1 MHSFVALILTNDDSS
16 AFASNAPVSSE
27 SHAKQIPTNT
37 KFNLLT
43 FLKEQLL
50 EPNILKIYGKYQSM
64 ECLLAPCTV
73 VYIYSTLAIAYCW
86 PSHIAGQQNTLN
98 FICIK
103 RTSSPIRVQIKE
115 VCSTL
120 FVSFILLKID
130 ANKPIKND
138 VESQSVDVPSSTTI
152 ALSSD
157 EPDDKN
163 HSQSQNQGNDDK
175 NSTGTGKL
183 NSSMEKK

>member
-1 MHSFVALILTNDDSS
+1 M
-16 AFASNAPVSSE
+16 
-27 SHAKQIPTNT
+27 
-37 KFNLLT
+37 
-43 FLKEQLL
+43 
-50 EPNILKIYGKYQSM
+50 
-64 ECLLAPCTV
+64 
-73 VYIYSTLAIAYCW
+73 
-86 PSHIAGQQNTLN
+86 
-98 FICIK
+98 
-103 RTSSPIRVQIKE
+103 QIKE

-163 HSQSQNQGNDDK
+163 HSQSQNQSNDDK

-183 NSSMEKK
+183 NLSMEKKWEREKKKLIVLFKKENASELLKSFSHFE